1 VNPLFL
7 HLVPLFALL
16 IWSAVTDLRER
27 KIRNWLTLTLM
38 ISGMFQSLTPSHVAT
53 PGMSVLGLLTGFGIT
68 FVLFALGAI
77 GGGDV
82 KLMAG
87 VGAWV
92 GPAGILAVFCIAA
105 IIGMVIVLIQATV
118 QGRLNTLLRN
128 SALVAVNLAH
138 LNELGIK
145 HVSDTGRSARSVDR
159 PLPYAVPVLLA
170 VAALAFRSYVM
181 HGS

>member
-1 VNPLFL
+1 LNRLFL
-7 HLVPLFALL
+7 HLAPLFALL

-38 ISGMFQSLTPSHVAT
+38 ISGLVQSFTPAHIVT
-53 PGMSVLGLLTGFGIT
+53 PGVSALGLLTGFGIT

-92 GPAGILAVFCIAA
+92 GPAGILAIFCIAA
-105 IIGMVIVLIQATV
+105 VFGMTIVLIQASV
-118 QGRLNTLLRN
+118 QGRLITLMRN

-145 HVSDTGRSARSVDR
+145 HVSATGRSARSVDR

-170 VAALAFRSYVM
+170 VAALAIKSYVM
-181 HGS
+181 QGN